1 MPLKPIH
8 DAEQDFKAR
17 ADARNFERERLSD
30 GRALT
35 EKAAE
40 IKEKLDDAKIR
51 QLKNAANG
59 FFDPK
64 LTAEIS
70 RLEKEEKSLVKPAP
84 NISYYCDICK
94 DTGVSELG
102 KRCTCFL
109 NYIYLNS
116 YNAVDI
122 DKLKESFD
130 NFNLNLFDDTAEV
143 YAGITQRKM
152 IGTARDVVGH
162 FIEEIPE
169 TNIKKILISGKTGLG
184 KSFLLRAAAKAA
196 KARNIDV
203 MLIGAPDLFKLFHM
217 HRLGYGIDLSYLKQA
232 ELLII
237 DDLGTE
243 PKTANVSDEY
253 FYDLLEY
260 RLDNGRYT
268 IIATNESNLALR
280 YNERIS
286 SRLYSV
292 KDGRLIELE
301 GADLRN
307 IGD

>member
-8 DAEQDFKAR
+8 DAEQDFEAR
-17 ADARNFERERLSD
+17 ANARNFERERVSD
-30 GRALT
+30 GAALT
-35 EKAAE
+35 KKAEE
-40 IKEKLDDAKIR
+40 IKEKLDDSKIR

-70 RLEKEEKSLVKPAP
+70 RLEKELESFKKPVP
-84 NISYYCDICK
+84 DIGYYCDICK
-94 DTGVSELG
+94 DTGVTENG
-102 KRCTCFL
+102 GRCTCFL
-109 NYIYLNS
+109 NYIYINS
-116 YNAVDI
+116 YNAADI
-122 DKLKESFD
+122 DKLKESFGD
-130 NFNLNLFDDTAEV
+130 FRIDLFDDEEEV
-143 YAGITQRKM
+143 YPGMTQRNM
-152 IGTARDVVGH
+152 INTAKDVVEH
-162 FIEEIPE
+162 FIKEIPNS
-169 TNIKKILISGKTGLG
+169 NIKKILISGKTGLG
-184 KSFLLRAAAKAA
+184 KTYLLRAAAKAA
-196 KARNIDV
+196 RSENIDV
-203 MLIGAPDLFKLFHM
+203 MLINAPDLFKLFHM
-217 HRLGYGIDLSYLKQA
+217 HRLGYGIDLSYLNQA

-253 FYDLLEY
+253 FYELLET
-260 RLDNGRYT
+260 RFNNGLYT
-268 IIATNESNLALR
+268 LIATNESNLEQR

-307 IGD
+307 SGE

>member
-8 DAEQDFKAR
+8 DVCEDFKAR
-17 ADARNFERERLSD
+17 AAARNFERERLSD
-30 GRALT
+30 SGALT
-35 EKAAE
+35 KKAE
-40 IKEKLDDAKIR
+40 QIREKLDDAKIR

-70 RLEKEEKSLVKPAP
+70 RLEKEEESLKSPP
-84 NISYYCDICK
+84 PDIGYYCEICK
-94 DTGVSELG
+94 DTGITGAGE
-102 KRCTCFL
+102 RCACFL

-122 DKLKESFD
+122 NKLKESFE
-130 NFNLNLFDDTAEV
+130 NFNSDLFDDKTDA
-143 YAGITQRKM
+143 YAGVTHRSI
-152 IGTARDVVGH
+152 IETARKVIKN
-162 FIEEIPE
+162 FIAEIPE
-169 TNIKKILISGKTGLG
+169 TDIKKILISGKAGVG

-196 KARNIDV
+196 RAKNLDV
-203 MLIGAPDLFKLFHM
+203 MLINAPDLFNLFHM

-253 FYDLLEY
+253 LYDLLDT
-260 RLDNGRYT
+260 RFNNGVFT
-268 IIATNESNLALR
+268 LIATNESNLAQR

-286 SRLYSV
+286 SRLYSL

-307 IGD
+307 KGD